1 MDAHFYE
8 NVDFIRRFQQELI
21 CSSAGITIIDK
32 ELDDTQTLSQTQR
45 NIRSIK

>member
-1 MDAHFYE
+1 MDAHLYE
-8 NVDFIRRFQQELI
+8 NTNFIRTFKQELI
-21 CSSAGITIIDK
+21 CSSAEITIIDQ